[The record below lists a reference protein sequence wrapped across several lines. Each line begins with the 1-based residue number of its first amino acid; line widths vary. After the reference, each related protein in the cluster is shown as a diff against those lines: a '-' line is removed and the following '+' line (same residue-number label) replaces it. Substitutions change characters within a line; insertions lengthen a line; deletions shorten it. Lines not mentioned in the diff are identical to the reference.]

1 MSSSFDFKRS
11 PEDEAT
17 FRKWRRGMVVLY
29 GSIGLVFTAAVIVAR
44 VVDAAMH
51 VASR

>member
-1 MSSSFDFKRS
+1 MNRFDFKRS

-17 FRKWRRGMVVLY
+17 LRKWRRGMVMFY
-29 GSIGLVFTAAVIVAR
+29 GSIGLVVMAAVIAAHFADVAT
-44 VVDAAMH
+44 H

>member
-1 MSSSFDFKRS
+1 MSRSFDFKHS

-17 FRKWRRGMVVLY
+17 LRKWRRGMAMFY
-29 GSIGLVFTAAVIVAR
+29 GTIGLVVMAVVIAAHFADVAMR
-44 VVDAAMH
+44 

>member
-1 MSSSFDFKRS
+1 MHSSFDFKRS

-17 FRKWRRGMVVLY
+17 FRKWRRGMVMFY
-29 GSIGLVFTAAVIVAR
+29 GSIGLVATAAVIAAR
-44 VVDAAMH
+44 FVEAALH